1 MMIFSFYSIL
11 SLAVA
16 ERPTEGGL
24 FAFDATDDVQF
35 YDEGMIRVHYSISGN
50 NVAILNDLDQ
60 NGTPDYVELVAH
72 TANDVLEFYADVGFR
87 FPIAEEAVGL
97 NDLGG
102 TSAFDFYLVDFGG
115 NSDGMFGVDGC
126 RGTICAGHMVMENDF
141 QGYGYPSLEEAT
153 DVLVSHEL
161 FHAVQ
166 AAYHAGQPSWL
177 SEGSAV
183 WAEWLYNPE
192 VRDFLQFSSAY
203 LGETERSL
211 HKPPSGV
218 TTSFSYGT
226 AIFFAFWDEYY
237 GEEVSRMV
245 SLQESLENID
255 ESNMI
260 DAVLAQMD
268 DVQLDWMTF
277 SKWNLATNIRSGEM
291 SSYSFA
297 NQLYGLQS
305 EMEGVILEDDYRFYP
320 LATTY
325 FELEHLGGPCTFAYV
340 GDDEDVQFS
349 LHPVVN
355 GDKVGP
361 SVKEWRIGDEAIWTE
376 SFEAGEYWVIGTLP
390 MLTSNSQKIEFC
402 LGAEC
407 LIPEIEDTGLG
418 SEDDVK
424 SGCQVQPVATNLWMV
439 ACLIG
444 IRRRSRVCT

>member
-1 MMIFSFYSIL
+1 MIFSFFSIL

-24 FAFDATDDVQF
+24 FAFDATDTVEV
-35 YDEGMIRVHYSISGN
+35 YDEGMIRVHYSTSGN

-60 NGTPDYVELVAH
+60 SGVPDYVELVAY
-72 TANDVLEFYADVGFR
+72 TANDVLEFYVDVGFR
-87 FPIAEEAVGL
+87 FPIAEEDVGL
-97 NDLGG
+97 SDLGG

-126 RGTICAGHMVMENDF
+126 RGTVCAGYMVMENDF

-166 AAYHAGQPSWL
+166 AAYHASQPSWL

-183 WAEWLYNPE
+183 WAEWLYNPD

-211 HKPPSGV
+211 HKPPTGV
-218 TTSFSYGT
+218 TTAFSYGT

-237 GEEVSRMV
+237 NEDVSRMV
-245 SLQESLENID
+245 ALQESLEGID
-255 ESNMI
+255 ESDMI
-260 DAVLAQMD
+260 DAVLAQMN
-268 DVQLDWMTF
+268 DVQSDWMTF
-277 SKWNLATNIRSGEM
+277 SKWNLATNIRSGEIEG
-291 SSYSFA
+291 YSFA
-297 NQLYGLQS
+297 SQLYGLQS
-305 EMEGVILEDDYRFYP
+305 EMEGPILEDDYRFYP

-325 FELEHLGGPCTFAYV
+325 FELEHLGGSCTFVYV
-340 GDDEDVQFS
+340 GEDEDVQFS
-349 LHPVVN
+349 IHPVVS

-361 SVKEWRIGDEAIWTE
+361 AVKEWNIGDEAIWTE
-376 SFEAGEYWVIGTLP
+376 SLEEGEYWVIGALP
-390 MLTSNSQKIEFC
+390 MLANNSQKIEFC

-407 LIPEIEDTGLG
+407 LIPESEDTGLD
-418 SEDDVK
+418 SEEEVK
-424 SGCQVQPVATNLWMV
+424 SGCQTQSAGINLWMW
-439 ACLIG
+439 ACLLG
-444 IRRRSRVCT
+444 LRRRSRV